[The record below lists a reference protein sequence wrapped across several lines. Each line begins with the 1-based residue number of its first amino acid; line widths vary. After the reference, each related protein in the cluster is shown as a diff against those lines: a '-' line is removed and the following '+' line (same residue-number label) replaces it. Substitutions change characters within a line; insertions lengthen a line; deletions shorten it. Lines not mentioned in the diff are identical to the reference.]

1 MVPVSVR
8 GDGER
13 QTLGNRISFAFV
25 DLPVDVHSPLR
36 RLRRVQEQTAAF
48 KRAGRP
54 AGTEAIMGTLAALP
68 VVLRKRAARAM
79 AGERAVSHGPAKH
92 LRPAANLDTWQSTST
107 NSASR
112 PPSSSG
118 RGRSRSSSTSG
129 LPGAGPAGS

>member
-1 MVPVSVR
+1 LPRRQVERVRKHGGGTLNDVCLAIVAGALRELSLARHRRGGPLKAMVPVSVR

-54 AGTEAIMGTLAALP
+54 AGTEAIMGTLAVLP
-68 VVLRKRAARAM
+68 VVLRKRAARA
-79 AGERAVSHGPAKH
+79 
-92 LRPAANLDTWQSTST
+92 
-107 NSASR
+107 
-112 PPSSSG
+112 
-118 RGRSRSSSTSG
+118 
-129 LPGAGPAGS
+129 